1 MGAKVMMNESTCQL
15 FRGVLF
21 ILDVCE
27 LLADELFWLAATCLW
42 LYWLAVF

>member
-1 MGAKVMMNESTCQL
+1 MMNESTCQL

-21 ILDVCE
+21 ILDVFE

-42 LYWLAVF
+42 IYWIFVF